1 MENTIKETALLP
13 QITIVV
19 GTLNRP
25 QVVMQ
30 LVQQLIEESKKISL
44 EIIVVDQSSTENITQ
59 LRDEFPQLNN
69 FSLIHFDK
77 PNTCKY
83 LNYGWKNAKAPIVLY
98 LDDDVTITEKTIQS
112 HCIAY
117 ADSSIHAVAG
127 RVINDNEKI
136 SPDERVGK
144 VQWFGAQF
152 SKNFTYEKRALVDF
166 PYGCNMSYRKKT
178 LEELNGFD
186 EKLSP
191 PIYSYNEVDLGYR
204 ISKKWNNSILFSPDA
219 LVYHHQYKRG
229 GTRNDFEMKKV
240 IECNNFNYGYFLS
253 KNFNWMENIMCFLR
267 RLPYQ
272 LTKEPAAIPAIL
284 KGFIYGKK
292 R

>member
-1 MENTIKETALLP
+1 MENPVKETTP
-13 QITIVV
+13 SSQITIVI

-30 LVQQLIEESKKISL
+30 LIQQLVEESKKTHL
-44 EIIVVDQSSTENITQ
+44 EVIVVDQSSEENVLLLKSQ
-59 LRDEFPQLNN
+59 FPQLDN
-69 FSLIHFDK
+69 FALIHLEK

-112 HCIAY
+112 HIITY
-117 ADSSIHAVAG
+117 DKHSIHAVAG

-136 SPDERVGK
+136 STDEKVGK
-144 VQWFGAQF
+144 ALWFGAQF
-152 SKNFTYEKRALVDF
+152 TKNFTYEKSTFVDF
-166 PYGCNMSYRKKT
+166 PYGCNMSFRKST
-178 LEELNGFD
+178 LVELNGFD

-191 PIYSYNEVDLGYR
+191 PIYSYNEVDMGYR
-204 ISKKWNNSILFSPDA
+204 ISKKYNNSILFSPEA

-229 GTRNDFEMKKV
+229 GTRNDFEIKKV
-240 IECNNFNYGYFLS
+240 IECNNFNYGYFLG
-253 KNFNWMENIMCFLR
+253 KNFNWIENIICFLR

-272 LTKEPAAIPAIL
+272 LLKEPTAIPDIIN
-284 KGFIYGKK
+284 GFTYGKK
-292 R
+292 G